1 MIKSKK
7 QMYITMFIVA
17 VVSGLLT
24 WAVNNFIVYGVTDQM
39 TGKFRTATSII
50 KRYGYNEV
58 TDAALQEG
66 SIHGLVDSLNDP
78 YSAYLTAEEVAD
90 FEKNYASEYVGL
102 GISTTKIISGYMVVA
117 VAADSPAE
125 VSDLQVNDII
135 IRVNDEEIAADDTP
149 LSTMLYENK
158 PLASLTVLRD
168 NEEKVIEIIEAQVD
182 FSQSISS
189 VYEENG
195 KHIMVFDMQ
204 RFTDRTAELLKK
216 DLQILEEQSKN
227 PVVEQTDEQT
237 ETSTVNPQMPQIDA
251 VIFDFRNNEG
261 GTVNDATKIIDQLIP
276 SDFAA
281 VSIEKRQPDEA
292 TKTNKD
298 KDQSTDKNAVDNP
311 NWQVIEGNNKFKEF
325 PIKVPTIALINE
337 KTASSAEMVAQALE
351 RASGVPL
358 VGNTS
363 AGKSTIQEIKKM
375 VDGSGIKLTTGR
387 WFGVPLNEEYLDV
400 SKNPLTPLAP
410 EDKVIDSYPFTVSS
424 IGASSEY
431 VLGDSDKNASE
442 TIARV
447 QMTLNFFEYD
457 IKRAD
462 GLFDEETEKAVSQF
476 QKDNGIEVT
485 GTINRD
491 VLFILNKKLN
501 NYTSNDKNDVTLQRG
516 LSKATALANEVP
528 VAPEAS
534 TNTNE
539 V

>member
-1 MIKSKK
+1 
-7 QMYITMFIVA
+7 MYITMFIVA

-195 KHIMVFDMQ
+195 KHIM
-204 RFTDRTAELLKK
+204 
-216 DLQILEEQSKN
+216 
-227 PVVEQTDEQT
+227 
-237 ETSTVNPQMPQIDA
+237 
-251 VIFDFRNNEG
+251 
-261 GTVNDATKIIDQLIP
+261 
-276 SDFAA
+276 
-281 VSIEKRQPDEA
+281 
-292 TKTNKD
+292 
-298 KDQSTDKNAVDNP
+298 
-311 NWQVIEGNNKFKEF
+311 
-325 PIKVPTIALINE
+325 
-337 KTASSAEMVAQALE
+337 
-351 RASGVPL
+351 
-358 VGNTS
+358 
-363 AGKSTIQEIKKM
+363 
-375 VDGSGIKLTTGR
+375 GS
-387 WFGVPLNEEYLDV
+387 Y
-400 SKNPLTPLAP
+400 
-410 EDKVIDSYPFTVSS
+410 
-424 IGASSEY
+424 
-431 VLGDSDKNASE
+431 
-442 TIARV
+442 
-447 QMTLNFFEYD
+447 
-457 IKRAD
+457 
-462 GLFDEETEKAVSQF
+462 
-476 QKDNGIEVT
+476 
-485 GTINRD
+485 
-491 VLFILNKKLN
+491 
-501 NYTSNDKNDVTLQRG
+501 
-516 LSKATALANEVP
+516 
-528 VAPEAS
+528 
-534 TNTNE
+534 
-539 V
+539 